1 MLKDTLAKANTSV
14 KLIKLDFKDAAI
26 HKPVDLDL
34 GFAVKFDL
42 NSLKEKNDIECMKLL
57 LSKSN
62 AFRKAAKEKE
72 KLISDLDNQRLELI
86 KKRDALI

>member
-42 NSLKEKNDIECMKLL
+42 NSLKCKGRY
-57 LSKSN
+57 SKIFSSHKIQGRVHHV
-62 AFRKAAKEKE
+62 F
-72 KLISDLDNQRLELI
+72 
-86 KKRDALI
+86 